1 MTPRWRCAT
10 RRLSPLA
17 VVALVATLAA
27 LAGPQPAFAQ
37 TGCESLSGAACKPY
51 WRLASR
57 SAPTNLPLAG
67 EQLVGDNDEGLKGE
81 GMIIATATNLGDAGA
96 NGEKSA
102 ITLVDQLPKALKP
115 VDKQRCGKAH
125 TLCSA
130 VALTGPGVRGGHG
143 QNVEGSCAQP
153 AQDKEGWLVQCT
165 VERELPP
172 YEHVEVLIS
181 VESTATET
189 QEPVNTVTV
198 TGGGAG
204 EAKIEPKLK
213 IARAALA
220 GASSTRF
227 GVEQYEFEPENEHGE
242 PDATAGSH
250 PFQLTTTFN
259 LNQTYGL
266 SKENGAVS
274 PQSPALQKD
283 LSFELPAGMLGN
295 PDAVPQCP
303 DVAFGAIENNGINA
317 CPDNTAIGVANVS
330 FVEPINF
337 GHVTW
342 AVPVFN
348 LVPAPG
354 EPAKFGFAIDHVP
367 VVLDTSLRT
376 GEDYGVTVRV
386 HNTSAAVQVLGAQVT
401 LWGTP
406 GDPAHDESR
415 GWNCLGNRHWVELF
429 EPQPVC
435 GTNEFTQPQPFLILP
450 TSPCAPP
457 LPAAPLSAE
466 VTGDSWG
473 GETLRATNE
482 GPVSLTACQN
492 LPFSPS
498 LGVTPDV
505 SSASSPSGMTVD
517 VNMPQ
522 QETTMSPTH
531 VGEADIKETTLAL
544 PPGVQASAGAANGL
558 AACGTGESGLLG
570 AEESPFA
577 ESFEQHFTPATA
589 SCPDAAKIGSVKVQT
604 PLLPHPLTGGLYLGE
619 QHTNAFRPPLVLYL
633 IASEEDPIHH
643 EGSKVLIKLAG
654 EVKICAQVAG
664 ACREVGQLIST
675 FRHTPQAP
683 FEHLEIHLFG
693 GARAAQAT
701 PPRCESYDTKATL
714 VPWSEGVAS
723 KKLSSSFQISTGPPL
738 HAGGFAACPAAG
750 PLPFAPAASA
760 GPTNTQ
766 AGAFTEFTLTL
777 ERPDGERPLTGL
789 SVYLPQGA
797 AAMLAS
803 VTPCPIA
810 QADAGTCTESSEIGT
825 SQSSSGLGATPLTL
839 PGRVY
844 LTERLAGAPFG
855 ISVDTPANLLEV
867 GPGRE
872 RVGPFN
878 IGTIIANSTI
888 QVDPNTA
895 AATITAVQALLREPD
910 GSLVSLDAPLPTVI
924 KGVPVQLKTVRVSV
938 NRHNFEFNP
947 TNCTGRSDT
956 GAPIATNDT
965 LTGPEGGSATQSTP
979 YPVTGC
985 GSLAFSPK
993 FTASVAG
1000 QGSKANGTTFTVK
1013 VESTSGQANIAK
1025 TFLALP
1031 IALPSRLSTIQ
1042 QACVAATFERN
1053 PASCDEGSNIG
1064 YATARTPVLRQPLRG
1079 PAYLV
1084 SHGNAAFPDVEFVLQ
1099 SEGVEIV
1106 LDGKTDIKKGI
1117 TYSRFEALPDAPV
1130 ETFETV
1136 LPAGPHSALTANVP
1150 EREHFNLC
1158 KQKLVIPTEITGQN
1172 GALLKQQTKVAI
1184 TGCSGVAAF
1193 CATRAGTKAC
1203 ELKRALQACRKKYRH
1218 NRRRRATCEA
1228 SARKR
1233 YASKTEAG
1241 HQRHRRNH

>member
-1 MTPRWRCAT
+1 MTSRSDRAT
-10 RRLSPLA
+10 RRYSALA
-17 VVALVATLAA
+17 AVALVSTLAA
-27 LAGPQPAFAQ
+27 LAAARPAFAQ
-37 TGCESLSGAACKPY
+37 GCESLSGVACKPY

-67 EQLVGDNDEGLKGE
+67 EQLVGDNDEALKGE

-96 NGEKSA
+96 DGERSP

-115 VDKQRCGKAH
+115 VDKQLCGKAH
-125 TLCSA
+125 TPCSA
-130 VALTGPGVRGGHG
+130 VALTGPGVPGGHG
-143 QNVEGSCAQP
+143 QNVEASCAQP
-153 AQDKEGWLVQCT
+153 AENRQGWLVQCT
-165 VERELPP
+165 IERQLPP
-172 YEHVEVLIS
+172 YEHLEVLIS
-181 VESTATET
+181 VQSTATEE
-189 QEPVNTVTV
+189 QEPVNAVTV
-198 TGGGAG
+198 TGGEAG
-204 EAKIEPKLK
+204 EARIERKLK
-213 IARAALA
+213 ISGAAVA

-227 GVEQYEFEPENEHGE
+227 GAEQYEFEPENEHGE

-283 LSFELPAGMLGN
+283 LSFELPPGMLGN

-303 DVAFGAIENNGINA
+303 DIAFGAIENNGINA
-317 CPDNTAIGVANVS
+317 CPDDTAIGVANVS

-348 LVPAPG
+348 LAPAPG

-367 VVLDTSLRT
+367 VVLDTSVRT
-376 GEDYGVTVRV
+376 GQDYGVTVRV

-406 GDPAHDESR
+406 ADPAHDESR
-415 GWNCLGNRHWVELF
+415 GWNCLGNKHWVELF

-435 GTNEFTQPQPFLILP
+435 GKQEFTQPQPFLILP

-457 LPAAPLSAE
+457 LPAAPLSVEA
-466 VTGDSWG
+466 TGDSWA
-473 GETLRATNE
+473 GETFRAANE
-482 GPVSLTACQN
+482 APVSLTGCQN

-498 LGVTPDV
+498 IGVTPDV
-505 SSASSPSGMTVD
+505 SSASTPSGMTVD
-517 VNMPQ
+517 LDMPQ

-531 VGEADIKETTLAL
+531 LGEADIKQTTLTL

-558 AACGTGESGLLG
+558 AACGISESGLLG
-570 AEESPFA
+570 EEDSPFQ
-577 ESFEQHFTPATA
+577 ESFQQQFTPAA
-589 SCPDAAKIGSVKVQT
+589 ANCPNGAKIGTVKVQT
-604 PLLPHPLTGGLYLGE
+604 PLLPHPLTGGLYLAE
-619 QHTNAFRPPLVLYL
+619 QHTNPFQTPLLLYL

-664 ACREVGQLIST
+664 ACTEVGQLIST
-675 FRHTPQAP
+675 FRDTPQAP

-701 PPRCESYDTKATL
+701 PARCEGYEAQATL
-714 VPWSEGVAS
+714 VPWSEGVAA
-723 KKLSSSFQISTGPPL
+723 KKPSSTFQISTGPPL
-738 HAGGFAACPAAG
+738 PTGGFAACPPPG

-777 ERPDGERPLTGL
+777 QRPDGERPLTGL
-789 SVYLPQGA
+789 TLHLPEGA

-810 QADAGTCTESSEIGT
+810 QADAGGCTESSEIGT

-844 LTERLAGAPFG
+844 LTEGFAGAPFG

-867 GPGRE
+867 GPANE
-872 RVGPFN
+872 RVGPFD

-895 AATITAVQALLREPD
+895 AATITAAQSLLREPD
-910 GSLVSLDAPLPTVI
+910 GNLVSLDAPLPTMI

-947 TNCTGRSDT
+947 TNCSGRSDT
-956 GAPIATNDT
+956 GTLMATDAT
-965 LTGPEGGSATQSTP
+965 LSGPEGASATQSTP

-993 FTASVAG
+993 FSASVAG
-1000 QGSKANGTTFTVK
+1000 QASKANGTTFTVK
-1013 VESTSGQANIAK
+1013 VESALGQANIAR

-1053 PASCDEGSNIG
+1053 PASCDAGSNIG
-1064 YATARTPVLRQPLRG
+1064 YAIARTPVLRQPLQG

-1099 SEGVEIV
+1099 SEGITIV
-1106 LDGKTDIKKGI
+1106 LDGKTDIKNGI

-1130 ETFETV
+1130 ERFETV

-1150 EREHFNLC
+1150 ESEHFNLC
-1158 KQKLVIPTEITGQN
+1158 KHKLVMPTEITGQD
-1172 GALLKQQTKVAI
+1172 GAVLKQETQVAI
-1184 TGCSGVAAF
+1184 TGCPKVAGFRPESKLAK
-1193 CATRAGTKAC
+1193 ALKAC
-1203 ELKRALQACRKKYRH
+1203 RRKYSH
-1218 NRRRRATCEA
+1218 NRRARAACEA
-1228 SARKR
+1228 RARKR
-1233 YASKTEAG
+1233 YGRKGKPATN
-1241 HQRHRRNH
+1241 HTNRQR